1 MWVRENSRG
10 FVSGPATLH
19 PSLSKKES
27 PPSSPLLCKHGELL
41 SQALGLTTTLS
52 PLHFHIS
59 FTYNSWKAGGNLTLG
74 PACTH
79 SLSDVP
85 SITKEILHQIGM
97 NVFKFILTI
106 CSRLSANRVSL
117 FHMCML
123 TKVLK
128 HLTIKWFLKVNFC
141 TKFL

>member
-1 MWVRENSRG
+1 MIWLWSCN
-10 FVSGPATLH
+10 T
-19 PSLSKKES
+19 PSISQQERKSTKLSS
-27 PPSSPLLCKHGELL
+27 ALQTPGTALSSPGIDNN
-41 SQALGLTTTLS
+41 TP

-59 FTYNSWKAGGNLTLG
+59 FTYNSRPAGGNLTLG
-74 PACTH
+74 PAFTH
-79 SLSDVP
+79 SLTDVP
-85 SITKEILHQIGM
+85 SITEEILHQIGM